1 MSGHV
6 AKRRRRWPWAILSF
20 LFALA
25 FASSFADMESIA
37 VMEELGDDVWSIL
50 RIGSAVGLGISL
62 LLLVRASISSR
73 RLRRAQKDDG
83 RRAKGDGGAETGAE
97 GQQPGEQPPTYEE
110 VFGLE
115 PDLDAGSLPRAPG
128 DEGWPGD
135 DGAEM
140 EADGQPWAEQVP
152 TEEHAPTSDEDV
164 QALHAD
170 LDEAVDQVE
179 ALDADGESQEHLR
192 RIREQIK
199 ARAEEAA
206 LRVKQRE
213 AELHEAASASDP
225 ER

>member
-25 FASSFADMESIA
+25 FAWSFADMEEQ
-37 VMEELGDDVWSIL
+37 VGDVL

-62 LLLVRASISSR
+62 LLLVRAFISSR
-73 RLRRAQKDDG
+73 RHRRAQKDDG
-83 RRAKGDGGAETGAE
+83 RPAEGDEEAEMGAE
-97 GQQPGEQPPTYEE
+97 GHQPGEHPPTYEE

-115 PDLDAGSLPRAPG
+115 TDHDAGSLPPAPA
-128 DEGWPGD
+128 DEGWRSD
-135 DGAEM
+135 D
-140 EADGQPWAEQVP
+140 
-152 TEEHAPTSDEDV
+152 EHAPTSDEDV
-164 QALHAD
+164 HALHAD

-179 ALDADGESQEHLR
+179 ALDADGESQENLR
-192 RIREQIK
+192 RIREEFK

-206 LRVKQRE
+206 LRVKLRE
-213 AELHEAASASDP
+213 AELHEAASASDA

>member
-25 FASSFADMESIA
+25 FAWSFADMQER
-37 VMEELGDDVWSIL
+37 VGDVWIIL

-62 LLLVRASISSR
+62 LLLVRALISSR
-73 RLRRAQKDDG
+73 RHRRAQKDDG
-83 RRAKGDGGAETGAE
+83 RRVEGDEGAEMGAE
-97 GQQPGEQPPTYEE
+97 GQERAPTYEE

-115 PDLDAGSLPRAPG
+115 TDLDAGSLPGAHGDGERPN
-128 DEGWPGD
+128 DEG
-135 DGAEM
+135 AVM
-140 EADGQPWAEQVP
+140 EAEGQPSAEQLP
-152 TEEHAPTSDEDV
+152 AEEHAPASDEDV

-170 LDEAVDQVE
+170 LDGAVDQVE
-179 ALDADGESQEHLR
+179 APDADGESQENLR
-192 RIREQIK
+192 RIREEFK

-206 LRVKQRE
+206 LRVKLRE
-213 AELHEAASASDP
+213 AELHEAASASDA

>member
-25 FASSFADMESIA
+25 FVWSFA
-37 VMEELGDDVWSIL
+37 VMAERVGGVWSIL

-62 LLLVRASISSR
+62 LLLVRAFISSR
-73 RLRRAQKDDG
+73 RLRRAQEDDG
-83 RRAKGDGGAETGAE
+83 RRQEGDEGAEMGAE
-97 GQQPGEQPPTYEE
+97 GQQPGEQPPTEQRAPTYEE

-115 PDLDAGSLPRAPG
+115 LDLDAGSLPRAPE
-128 DEGWPGD
+128 DEGWPAD
-135 DGAEM
+135 EGAVT
-140 EADGQPWAEQVP
+140 EAEGQPSAEQLP
-152 TEEHAPTSDEDV
+152 A
-164 QALHAD
+164 
-170 LDEAVDQVE
+170 DQVK

-192 RIREQIK
+192 RIREEFK

-213 AELHEAASASDP
+213 AELHEAASAPDP
-225 ER
+225 KR

>member
-25 FASSFADMESIA
+25 FASSFA
-37 VMEELGDDVWSIL
+37 VTEEQVGSIL
-50 RIGSAVGLGISL
+50 RIGSAVGLGVSL

-83 RRAKGDGGAETGAE
+83 RRAEGDEGAEMGAE
-97 GQQPGEQPPTYEE
+97 GQERGPTYEE

-115 PDLDAGSLPRAPG
+115 ADLDAGSLPGAPEDGGWPG
-128 DEGWPGD
+128 DEG
-135 DGAEM
+135 AVM
-140 EADGQPWAEQVP
+140 EAEGQPSAEQLAP
-152 TEEHAPTSDEDV
+152 EEGAPTSDEDV
-164 QALHAD
+164 QALDAD
-170 LDEAVDQVE
+170 LEEAVDQVK
-179 ALDADGESQEHLR
+179 AFDADGESQDQLR
-192 RIREQIK
+192 RIREEFK

-213 AELHEAASASDP
+213 AELHEAASAPDT

>member
-25 FASSFADMESIA
+25 FAWSFA
-37 VMEELGDDVWSIL
+37 VTEERVGDIWSIL

-62 LLLVRASISSR
+62 LLLVRAFVSSR
-73 RLRRAQKDDG
+73 RFRRAQKDDG
-83 RRAKGDGGAETGAE
+83 RRAEGDEATEMGAE
-97 GQQPGEQPPTYEE
+97 GQERGPTYEE

-115 PDLDAGSLPRAPG
+115 PELDAGSLPGAPEDGGWPG
-128 DEGWPGD
+128 DEG
-135 DGAEM
+135 AVM
-140 EADGQPWAEQVP
+140 EAEGQPWAEQLP
-152 TEEHAPTSDEDV
+152 AEEHAPTSDEDV

-170 LDEAVDQVE
+170 LEEPVDNVE
-179 ALDADGESQEHLR
+179 ALDADGESQENLR
-192 RIREQIK
+192 RMREEFK

>member
-25 FASSFADMESIA
+25 FAWSLADMQER
-37 VMEELGDDVWSIL
+37 VGDVWIIL

-62 LLLVRASISSR
+62 LLLVRAFISSR
-73 RLRRAQKDDG
+73 RHRRAQKDDG
-83 RRAKGDGGAETGAE
+83 RRAEGDEGAEA
-97 GQQPGEQPPTYEE
+97 QQQGEQPPTYEE

-115 PDLDAGSLPRAPG
+115 LDLDAESLPRAPG
-128 DEGWPGD
+128 DDEWSGD
-135 DGAEM
+135 EGAEM
-140 EADGQPWAEQVP
+140 
-152 TEEHAPTSDEDV
+152 DV
-164 QALHAD
+164 QALDAD
-170 LDEAVDQVE
+170 LDEAVDQVQG
-179 ALDADGESQEHLR
+179 LDADGESQEDLL
-192 RIREQIK
+192 RIREEFK

-206 LRVKQRE
+206 LRVKRRE

>member
-25 FASSFADMESIA
+25 FASSFA
-37 VMEELGDDVWSIL
+37 VMEERVDDVWNIL

-62 LLLVRASISSR
+62 LLLVRALISSR

-83 RRAKGDGGAETGAE
+83 RRAEGDEGAETGAE

-135 DGAEM
+135 DGAET
-140 EADGQPWAEQVP
+140 EAEAQPWAEQLP
-152 TEEHAPTSDEDV
+152 AEEHAPTSDEDV

-179 ALDADGESQEHLR
+179 ALDADGDSQEHLR
-192 RIREQIK
+192 RMREQIK